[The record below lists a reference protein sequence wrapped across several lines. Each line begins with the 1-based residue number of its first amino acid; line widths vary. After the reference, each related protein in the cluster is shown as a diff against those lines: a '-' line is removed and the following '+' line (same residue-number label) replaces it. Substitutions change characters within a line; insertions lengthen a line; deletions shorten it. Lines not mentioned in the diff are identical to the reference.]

1 MDFTLL
7 PVHSRKHPLKDTQHW
22 QRRRLAARP
31 LSCRHRWHA
40 LQRRLLI
47 LFIFFIYVESRDI
60 FGFLSP
66 VILLLYCFT
75 IPSNTSTWSCGAE
88 VKWRLKRWA
97 TKSNRVHLKLCR
109 GSTLTP
115 SGHGE
120 NYTELSWQVLQ
131 VYFYKWPADLKK
143 NK

>member
-1 MDFTLL
+1 MFLRASDNPSGLYTPACALSQTPAERHAALTEAQTRSLSTQL
-7 PVHSRKHPLKDTQHW
+7 PSQV
-22 QRRRLAARP
+22 ARP
-31 LSCRHRWHA
+31 PATLTY
-40 LQRRLLI
+40 
-47 LFIFFIYVESRDI
+47 FFIYVESRDI

-66 VILLLYCFT
+66 VILLLYFFT

-115 SGHGE
+115 SGHG
-120 NYTELSWQVLQ
+120 
-131 VYFYKWPADLKK
+131 
-143 NK
+143 

>member
-1 MDFTLL
+1 MSAVLPVFVRRKRYVCFFELQIIQVDFTLL
-7 PVHSRKHPLKDTQHW
+7 PVHSRKHPLKDAQTRSSSTQLPS
-22 QRRRLAARP
+22 QVARP
-31 LSCRHRWHA
+31 PATLTY
-40 LQRRLLI
+40 
-47 LFIFFIYVESRDI
+47 FFIYVESRDI

-66 VILLLYCFT
+66 VILLLYFFT

-115 SGHGE
+115 SGHG
-120 NYTELSWQVLQ
+120 
-131 VYFYKWPADLKK
+131 
-143 NK
+143 

>member
-1 MDFTLL
+1 MFLRASDNPSGLYTPACALSQTPAERHAALTEAQTSSSSTQL
-7 PVHSRKHPLKDTQHW
+7 PSQV
-22 QRRRLAARP
+22 ARP
-31 LSCRHRWHA
+31 PATLTY
-40 LQRRLLI
+40 
-47 LFIFFIYVESRDI
+47 FFIYVESRDI

-66 VILLLYCFT
+66 VILLLYFFT

-115 SGHGE
+115 SGHG
-120 NYTELSWQVLQ
+120 
-131 VYFYKWPADLKK
+131 
-143 NK
+143 

>member
-1 MDFTLL
+1 MFPRASDNQSGLYTPACALSQTPAERHAALTEAQTRSSSTQL
-7 PVHSRKHPLKDTQHW
+7 PSQV
-22 QRRRLAARP
+22 ARP
-31 LSCRHRWHA
+31 PATLTYF
-40 LQRRLLI
+40 I
-47 LFIFFIYVESRDI
+47 LFFIYVESRDI

-120 NYTELSWQVLQ
+120 NYTELS
-131 VYFYKWPADLKK
+131 
-143 NK
+143 

>member
-1 MDFTLL
+1 MFLRASDNPSGLYTPACALSQTPAERHAALTEAQTLSSSTQL
-7 PVHSRKHPLKDTQHW
+7 PSQV
-22 QRRRLAARP
+22 ARP
-31 LSCRHRWHA
+31 PATLTY
-40 LQRRLLI
+40 
-47 LFIFFIYVESRDI
+47 FFIYVESRDI

-66 VILLLYCFT
+66 VILLLYFFT

-115 SGHGE
+115 SGHG
-120 NYTELSWQVLQ
+120 
-131 VYFYKWPADLKK
+131 
-143 NK
+143 

>member
-1 MDFTLL
+1 MFLRASDNSSGLYTPACALSQTPAERHAALTEAQTRSSSTQL
-7 PVHSRKHPLKDTQHW
+7 PSQV
-22 QRRRLAARP
+22 ARP
-31 LSCRHRWHA
+31 PATLTY
-40 LQRRLLI
+40 
-47 LFIFFIYVESRDI
+47 FFIYVESRDI

-66 VILLLYCFT
+66 VILLLYFFT

-115 SGHGE
+115 SGHG
-120 NYTELSWQVLQ
+120 
-131 VYFYKWPADLKK
+131 
-143 NK
+143 

>member
-1 MDFTLL
+1 MFLRASDNPSGLYTPACALSQTPAERHAALTEAQTRSSSTQL
-7 PVHSRKHPLKDTQHW
+7 PSQV
-22 QRRRLAARP
+22 ARP
-31 LSCRHRWHA
+31 PATLTY
-40 LQRRLLI
+40 
-47 LFIFFIYVESRDI
+47 FFIYVESRDI

-66 VILLLYCFT
+66 VILLLYFFT

-115 SGHGE
+115 SGHG
-120 NYTELSWQVLQ
+120 
-131 VYFYKWPADLKK
+131 
-143 NK
+143 

>member
-1 MDFTLL
+1 MFLRASDNPSGLYTPACALSQTPAERHAALTEAQTRSSSTQL
-7 PVHSRKHPLKDTQHW
+7 PSQV
-22 QRRRLAARP
+22 ARP
-31 LSCRHRWHA
+31 PTTLTY
-40 LQRRLLI
+40 
-47 LFIFFIYVESRDI
+47 FFIYVESRDI

-66 VILLLYCFT
+66 VILLLYFFT

-115 SGHGE
+115 SGHG
-120 NYTELSWQVLQ
+120 
-131 VYFYKWPADLKK
+131 
-143 NK
+143 

>member
-1 MDFTLL
+1 MFLRASDNPSGLYTPAYALSQTPAERHAALTEAQTRSSSTQL
-7 PVHSRKHPLKDTQHW
+7 PSQV
-22 QRRRLAARP
+22 ARP
-31 LSCRHRWHA
+31 PATLTY
-40 LQRRLLI
+40 
-47 LFIFFIYVESRDI
+47 FFIYVESRDI

-66 VILLLYCFT
+66 VILLLYFFT

-115 SGHGE
+115 SGHG
-120 NYTELSWQVLQ
+120 
-131 VYFYKWPADLKK
+131 
-143 NK
+143 

>member
-1 MDFTLL
+1 MFLRASDNPSGLYTPTCALSQTPAERHAALTEAQTRSSSTQL
-7 PVHSRKHPLKDTQHW
+7 PSQV
-22 QRRRLAARP
+22 ARP
-31 LSCRHRWHA
+31 PATLTY
-40 LQRRLLI
+40 
-47 LFIFFIYVESRDI
+47 FFIYVESRDI

-66 VILLLYCFT
+66 VILLLYFFT

-115 SGHGE
+115 SGHG
-120 NYTELSWQVLQ
+120 
-131 VYFYKWPADLKK
+131 
-143 NK
+143 

>member
-1 MDFTLL
+1 MCRLSYLYSCAEKICMFLRASDNPSGLYTPACALSQTPAERHAALTEAQTRSSSTQL
-7 PVHSRKHPLKDTQHW
+7 PSQV
-22 QRRRLAARP
+22 ARP
-31 LSCRHRWHA
+31 PATLTY
-40 LQRRLLI
+40 
-47 LFIFFIYVESRDI
+47 FFIYVESRDI

-66 VILLLYCFT
+66 VILLLYFFT

-115 SGHGE
+115 SGHG
-120 NYTELSWQVLQ
+120 
-131 VYFYKWPADLKK
+131 
-143 NK
+143 

>member
-1 MDFTLL
+1 MFLRASDNPSGLYTPACALSQTPAERHAALTEAQTRSSSTQL
-7 PVHSRKHPLKDTQHW
+7 PSQV
-22 QRRRLAARP
+22 ARP
-31 LSCRHRWHA
+31 PATLTY
-40 LQRRLLI
+40 
-47 LFIFFIYVESRDI
+47 FIIYVESRDI

-66 VILLLYCFT
+66 VILLLYFFT

-115 SGHGE
+115 SGHG
-120 NYTELSWQVLQ
+120 
-131 VYFYKWPADLKK
+131 
-143 NK
+143 